1 MASTPSWTKSLA
13 PYTTGCSPSATA
25 AITAELEEL
34 VRVIRSTPA
43 IDNHAT
49 PLLGRK
55 EPGSLPLLATIA
67 AGKGDNPD
75 AVQMTLGQQRALR
88 QLAVALH
95 CEPSWD
101 VVSHA
106 IRNKRLDE
114 AEYVKWVAKCLAGV
128 ETILFDDG
136 PRDRNK
142 MHDLTWHDRF
152 MSGNCK
158 RIFSIETVAAEI
170 IDSHAKAYYHSS
182 ITSSGRRR
190 RQSSDDVFDRM
201 LDDFGIAVKQAIEN
215 MDIAAFSSVIGHRTG
230 LGIRKAVDIAA
241 ARDSFEDIVENYGI
255 LGKFTTVSHKGLGDL
270 FIHHTAVLIR
280 EYSTNFRKPIQFHTF
295 LGGSDASVVNCNPA
309 LLENFIRAYP
319 VVPII
324 LLNASYPYARE
335 AGCLASMH
343 LNVHVDI
350 GKICP
355 SISQGGQETVLREI
369 LELCPWSKILW
380 GTGANDTP
388 ESFLLANMQG
398 REALKTVLCDLVWK
412 GHLSCKDAVELSKAV
427 LFENSNRLY
436 NLELSLS
443 GLLDS
448 TDGTDTSD
456 ETSDD
461 DDDNDDSD

>member
-1 MASTPSWTKSLA
+1 MASTPSWTKNLA

-25 AITAELEEL
+25 ARTAELEEL

-43 IDNHAT
+43 IDNHAN

-55 EPGSLPLLATIA
+55 EPENFPFLVGTAT
-67 AGKGDNPD
+67 GTEDSPD
-75 AVQMTLGQQRALR
+75 AVKMTLGQQCALR
-88 QLAVALH
+88 QLAMALQCESSGEVVA
-95 CEPSWD
+95 
-101 VVSHA
+101 HA

-114 AEYVKWVAKCLAGV
+114 AEYLKWVSKCLAGV
-128 ETILFDDG
+128 DTILIDDG
-136 PRDRNK
+136 STDRNK
-142 MHDLTWHDRF
+142 TNDLMWHDKF
-152 MSGNCK
+152 LSGNCK
-158 RIFSIETVAAEI
+158 RIFSIEAVAAEI
-170 IDSHAKAYYHSS
+170 IDTHAQAYYHSS
-182 ITSSGRRR
+182 STSTGRRR

-215 MDIAAFSSVIGHRTG
+215 IDIVGFSSVIGHRTG

-241 ARDSFEDIVENYGI
+241 ARDSFEEIVENYGI
-255 LGKFTTVSHKGLGDL
+255 QGKFTTVSHKGLSDL
-270 FIHHTAVLIR
+270 FVHHTAVLIR

-309 LLENFIRAYP
+309 LLETFIRAYP
-319 VVPII
+319 VVPIV
-324 LLNASYPYARE
+324 LLNACYPYARE

-343 LNVHVDI
+343 ANVHVDI
-350 GKICP
+350 GRIWP

-388 ESFLLANMQG
+388 ESFLLANIQG
-398 REALKTVLCDLVWK
+398 REALRTVLCELVWK

-448 TDGTDTSD
+448 TDGTDTGD

-461 DDDNDDSD
+461 DDDSD